1 MIKQLLNPPVITLD
15 GPSGTGK
22 GTLCHKLAKILGW
35 HVLDS
40 GAIYRAFAVSV
51 LQDLAHYPHTTE
63 RLIALAQTLP
73 LHFSIDSVDQQ
84 FVFLDSK
91 DITDLIR
98 SEQVGQEASRFAAI
112 QEVRTAL
119 LDRQREFAQWPG
131 LVTDGRD
138 MGTVVFPAANLKI
151 YLYATAEER
160 AKRRH
165 LQLVTRGVDTSL
177 QQVIDELAVRD
188 ARDMARQAAP
198 LMPAADAIQLD
209 TTGLTI
215 VQVLDNILQ
224 LAAER
229 GLYHPHR

>member
-1 MIKQLLNPPVITLD
+1 MQLLNPPVITLD

-51 LQDLAHYPHTTE
+51 LQDLAHYPHTIE
-63 RLIALAQTLP
+63 RLVVLAQDLP
-73 LHFSIDSVDQQ
+73 LHFSIDSSDQQ
-84 FVFLDSK
+84 FVFLDAK

-119 LDRQREFAQWPG
+119 LERQREFAQWPG

-138 MGTVVFPAANLKI
+138 MGTVVFPSANLKI
-151 YLYATAEER
+151 YLYASAEER

>member
-1 MIKQLLNPPVITLD
+1 MQLLNPPVITLD

-22 GTLCHKLAKILGW
+22 GTLCHRLAKILGW

-51 LQDLAHYPHTTE
+51 LQDLVHYPHTIE
-63 RLIALAQTLP
+63 RLIVLAQDLP
-73 LHFSIDSVDQQ
+73 LHFSIDNSDQQ

-119 LDRQREFAQWPG
+119 LERQRGFAQWPG

-138 MGTVVFPAANLKI
+138 MGTVVFPSANLKI

-165 LQLVTRGVDTSL
+165 LQLVTRGIDVSL

-229 GLYHPHR
+229 GLYHPHQ